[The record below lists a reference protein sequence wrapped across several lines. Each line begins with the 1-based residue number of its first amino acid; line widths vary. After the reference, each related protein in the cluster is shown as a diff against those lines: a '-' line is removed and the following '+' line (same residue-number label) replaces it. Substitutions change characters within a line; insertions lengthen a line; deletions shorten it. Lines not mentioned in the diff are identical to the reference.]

1 MTITIK
7 HTVVKGKK
15 SELIE
20 RDSTKTESSFRRYP
34 MSKEIKELLFKQ
46 IAIEQE
52 NKKRFG
58 NQYHNTDYVFK
69 WEDGQSFMPDYITRK
84 FKKLLKKCKL
94 PDIRFHDLR
103 HSCASLLVS
112 QGFQLKDVQEWL
124 GHADIS
130 TTANIYA
137 HLFDDRKIDILN
149 SMKFGVEDETEGDE
163 G

>member
-7 HTVVKGKK
+7 HTVTKGKG
-15 SELIE
+15 SEIIE
-20 RDSTKTESSFRRYP
+20 KDSTKTESSFRKYP
-34 MSKEIKELLFKQ
+34 MSKEIKELLLKQ
-46 IAIEQE
+46 KAIEQE
-52 NKKRFG
+52 NKRKQG
-58 NQYHNTDYVFK
+58 NQYHNSDYVFK
-69 WEDGQSFMPDYITRK
+69 WEDGQSFRPDYLTRK
-84 FKKLLKKCKL
+84 FKKLLKQHNM

-112 QGFQLKDVQEWL
+112 RGFQLKDVQEWL

-137 HLFDDRKIDILN
+137 HLFNDRKIEILN
-149 SMKFGVEDETEGDE
+149 SMTFGVEDETESDE